1 MPNTVRDWMSIPVVV
16 IDADSNVKYA
26 LTLMRRR
33 KIHSL
38 VVATSDKNP
47 TYGIVTTT
55 DIRDK
60 IVAAGRD
67 PSETT
72 VGEIM
77 SGPLVTGNPD
87 WTLIECSQLMQEKR
101 IHHLPIADESGALI
115 GLISA
120 TDIFMA
126 VEETGWQEKEESA
139 EAGFPA
145 AAFSTL
151 PKQKY
156 YVGWKVWKTG
166 IFASW
171 AECAK
176 QVKGF
181 VGAEF
186 KSFDTLEEAE
196 AAYR

>member
-1 MPNTVRDWMSIPVVV
+1 MPNTVRDWMSKPVVV

-33 KIHSL
+33 KIHSV

-77 SGPLVTGNPD
+77 SGPIVTGNPD

-101 IHHLPIADESGALI
+101 IHHLPIADESGMLI

-126 VEETGWQEKEESA
+126 VEETGWQEKEE
-139 EAGFPA
+139 
-145 AAFSTL
+145 
-151 PKQKY
+151 
-156 YVGWKVWKTG
+156 
-166 IFASW
+166 
-171 AECAK
+171 
-176 QVKGF
+176 
-181 VGAEF
+181 
-186 KSFDTLEEAE
+186 
-196 AAYR
+196 